1 MSKQNIALITGV
13 TGQDGSYLAELLLD
27 KGYDV
32 HGVIRRS
39 SVDYRER
46 IAHLEGR
53 LHFHLHYA
61 DLGDSMSIVGVV
73 ADVRPTEI
81 YNLAAQ
87 SHVQVSFDSPE
98 FTADVD
104 AVGVLRIIE
113 AVRKVGLA
121 SSCKIYQASTSEL
134 YGKVEEVPQNENT
147 PFHPFSPYAVAK
159 QYGFWIIKE
168 YRDAYGMF
176 CCNGILFNHESE
188 RRGETFVTRKITL
201 AAARIAQGLQDKLYL
216 GNLDSLRDWGY
227 AKDYV
232 ECMWLI
238 LQARQPEDFVIATG
252 VQHSVR
258 EFAQLAFHYVGIEL
272 QWEGE
277 AEHEK
282 GICVSGPDHLVGKT
296 LVEVSPDFY
305 RPTDVVNLWG
315 DPRTATRRLNIA
327 QSFNPVGSILGILM
341 SKYFIL
347 DDISLYS
354 ISGTYA
360 ALGLVLLGILVVMLF
375 ARMPSGKD
383 DDRSD
388 SVGASF
394 RRLLSNR
401 LYRRGVVAQFFYV
414 GAQIGVWSF
423 TIRLVMQET
432 GRLEAAASSIYLI
445 SIIGHCLSRFIYT
458 GLMRWF
464 SPSRLLTFGGV
475 MSALLSL
482 TVVLSAGT
490 GWLCITSLV
499 LISSFMSLMFPTI
512 YGIALGGIMRGDH
525 PGDSKI
531 GASGLIMSILGGAL
545 LTPLQGMVSDHTNI
559 YTSYAVP
566 AFCFVVVTAYAVY
579 AHRCKATL

>member
-1 MSKQNIALITGV
+1 MMKTIDRRHVVPFALVTSMFLLWGLANNMTDTLLAAFKRIMSMSDTQTSLI
-13 TGQDGSYLAELLLD
+13 QFAFYGSYFCFALPAALFIRRRSFKSGIILGLLL
-27 KGYDV
+27 
-32 HGVIRRS
+32 
-39 SVDYRER
+39 
-46 IAHLEGR
+46 
-53 LHFHLHYA
+53 YA
-61 DLGDSMSIVGVV
+61 AGAMLFLPAARV
-73 ADVRPTEI
+73 A
-81 YNLAAQ
+81 
-87 SHVQVSFDSPE
+87 S
-98 FTADVD
+98 
-104 AVGVLRIIE
+104 
-113 AVRKVGLA
+113 
-121 SSCKIYQASTSEL
+121 
-134 YGKVEEVPQNENT
+134 
-147 PFHPFSPYAVAK
+147 
-159 QYGFWIIKE
+159 YGFYLVAI
-168 YRDAYGMF
+168 YVMAGG
-176 CCNGILFNHESE
+176 CSVL
-188 RRGETFVTRKITL
+188 ETT
-201 AAARIAQGLQDKLYL
+201 A
-216 GNLDSLRDWGY
+216 NP
-227 AKDYV
+227 YV
-232 ECMWLI
+232 M
-238 LQARQPEDFVIATG
+238 
-252 VQHSVR
+252 SM
-258 EFAQLAFHYVGIEL
+258 
-272 QWEGE
+272 
-277 AEHEK
+277 
-282 GICVSGPDHLVGKT
+282 
-296 LVEVSPDFY
+296 
-305 RPTDVVNLWG
+305 G

-347 DDISLYS
+347 DDISLCS

>member
-1 MSKQNIALITGV
+1 MKTIDRRHAVPFALVTSMFLLWGLANNMTDTLLAAFKRIMSMSDTQTSLI
-13 TGQDGSYLAELLLD
+13 QFAFYGSYFCFALPAALFIRRRSFKSGIILGLLL
-27 KGYDV
+27 
-32 HGVIRRS
+32 
-39 SVDYRER
+39 
-46 IAHLEGR
+46 
-53 LHFHLHYA
+53 YA
-61 DLGDSMSIVGVV
+61 AGAMLFLPAARV
-73 ADVRPTEI
+73 A
-81 YNLAAQ
+81 
-87 SHVQVSFDSPE
+87 S
-98 FTADVD
+98 
-104 AVGVLRIIE
+104 
-113 AVRKVGLA
+113 
-121 SSCKIYQASTSEL
+121 
-134 YGKVEEVPQNENT
+134 
-147 PFHPFSPYAVAK
+147 
-159 QYGFWIIKE
+159 YGFYLVAI
-168 YRDAYGMF
+168 YVMAGG
-176 CCNGILFNHESE
+176 CSVL
-188 RRGETFVTRKITL
+188 ETT
-201 AAARIAQGLQDKLYL
+201 A
-216 GNLDSLRDWGY
+216 NP
-227 AKDYV
+227 YV
-232 ECMWLI
+232 M
-238 LQARQPEDFVIATG
+238 
-252 VQHSVR
+252 SM
-258 EFAQLAFHYVGIEL
+258 
-272 QWEGE
+272 
-277 AEHEK
+277 
-282 GICVSGPDHLVGKT
+282 
-296 LVEVSPDFY
+296 
-305 RPTDVVNLWG
+305 G

-347 DDISLYS
+347 DEISLYS

-482 TVVLSAGT
+482 TVVLSPGT

-512 YGIALGGIMRGDH
+512 YGIALGGIMRGEH

>member
-1 MSKQNIALITGV
+1 MMKTIDRRHAVPFALVTSMFLLWGLANNMTDTLLAAFKRIMSMSDTQTSLI
-13 TGQDGSYLAELLLD
+13 QFAFYGSYFCFALPAALFIRRRSFKSGIILGLLL
-27 KGYDV
+27 
-32 HGVIRRS
+32 
-39 SVDYRER
+39 
-46 IAHLEGR
+46 
-53 LHFHLHYA
+53 YA
-61 DLGDSMSIVGVV
+61 AGAMLFLPAARV
-73 ADVRPTEI
+73 A
-81 YNLAAQ
+81 
-87 SHVQVSFDSPE
+87 S
-98 FTADVD
+98 
-104 AVGVLRIIE
+104 
-113 AVRKVGLA
+113 
-121 SSCKIYQASTSEL
+121 
-134 YGKVEEVPQNENT
+134 
-147 PFHPFSPYAVAK
+147 
-159 QYGFWIIKE
+159 YGFYLVAI
-168 YRDAYGMF
+168 YVMAGG
-176 CCNGILFNHESE
+176 CSVL
-188 RRGETFVTRKITL
+188 ETT
-201 AAARIAQGLQDKLYL
+201 A
-216 GNLDSLRDWGY
+216 NP
-227 AKDYV
+227 YV
-232 ECMWLI
+232 M
-238 LQARQPEDFVIATG
+238 
-252 VQHSVR
+252 SM
-258 EFAQLAFHYVGIEL
+258 
-272 QWEGE
+272 
-277 AEHEK
+277 
-282 GICVSGPDHLVGKT
+282 
-296 LVEVSPDFY
+296 
-305 RPTDVVNLWG
+305 G

-512 YGIALGGIMRGDH
+512 YGIALGGIMRGEH

-545 LTPLQGMVSDHTNI
+545 LTPLQGMVSNHTNI

-566 AFCFVVVTAYAVY
+566 AFCFMVVTAYAVY

>member
-1 MSKQNIALITGV
+1 MMKTIDRRHVVPFALVTSMFLLWGLANNMTDTLLAAFKRIMSMSDTQTSLI
-13 TGQDGSYLAELLLD
+13 QFAFYGSYFCFALPAALFIRRRSFKSGIILGLLL
-27 KGYDV
+27 
-32 HGVIRRS
+32 
-39 SVDYRER
+39 
-46 IAHLEGR
+46 
-53 LHFHLHYA
+53 YA
-61 DLGDSMSIVGVV
+61 AGAMLFLPAARV
-73 ADVRPTEI
+73 A
-81 YNLAAQ
+81 
-87 SHVQVSFDSPE
+87 S
-98 FTADVD
+98 
-104 AVGVLRIIE
+104 
-113 AVRKVGLA
+113 
-121 SSCKIYQASTSEL
+121 
-134 YGKVEEVPQNENT
+134 
-147 PFHPFSPYAVAK
+147 
-159 QYGFWIIKE
+159 YGFYLVAI
-168 YRDAYGMF
+168 YVMAGG
-176 CCNGILFNHESE
+176 CSVL
-188 RRGETFVTRKITL
+188 ETT
-201 AAARIAQGLQDKLYL
+201 A
-216 GNLDSLRDWGY
+216 NP
-227 AKDYV
+227 YV
-232 ECMWLI
+232 M
-238 LQARQPEDFVIATG
+238 
-252 VQHSVR
+252 SM
-258 EFAQLAFHYVGIEL
+258 
-272 QWEGE
+272 
-277 AEHEK
+277 
-282 GICVSGPDHLVGKT
+282 
-296 LVEVSPDFY
+296 
-305 RPTDVVNLWG
+305 G

-432 GRLEAAASSIYLI
+432 GRLEAAASSIYLL

-490 GWLCITSLV
+490 GWICITSLV

-566 AFCFVVVTAYAVY
+566 AFCFMVVTAYAVY

>member
-1 MSKQNIALITGV
+1 MMKTIDRRHAVPFALVTSMFLLWGLANNMTDTLLAAFKRIMSMSDTQTSLI
-13 TGQDGSYLAELLLD
+13 QFAFYGSYFCFALPAALFIRRRSFKSGIILGLLL
-27 KGYDV
+27 
-32 HGVIRRS
+32 
-39 SVDYRER
+39 
-46 IAHLEGR
+46 
-53 LHFHLHYA
+53 YA
-61 DLGDSMSIVGVV
+61 AGAMLFLPAARV
-73 ADVRPTEI
+73 A
-81 YNLAAQ
+81 
-87 SHVQVSFDSPE
+87 S
-98 FTADVD
+98 
-104 AVGVLRIIE
+104 
-113 AVRKVGLA
+113 
-121 SSCKIYQASTSEL
+121 
-134 YGKVEEVPQNENT
+134 
-147 PFHPFSPYAVAK
+147 
-159 QYGFWIIKE
+159 YGFYLVAI
-168 YRDAYGMF
+168 YVMAGG
-176 CCNGILFNHESE
+176 CSVL
-188 RRGETFVTRKITL
+188 ETT
-201 AAARIAQGLQDKLYL
+201 A
-216 GNLDSLRDWGY
+216 NP
-227 AKDYV
+227 YV
-232 ECMWLI
+232 M
-238 LQARQPEDFVIATG
+238 
-252 VQHSVR
+252 SM
-258 EFAQLAFHYVGIEL
+258 
-272 QWEGE
+272 
-277 AEHEK
+277 
-282 GICVSGPDHLVGKT
+282 
-296 LVEVSPDFY
+296 
-305 RPTDVVNLWG
+305 G

-347 DDISLYS
+347 DEISLYS

-432 GRLEAAASSIYLI
+432 GRLEAAASSIYLL
-445 SIIGHCLSRFIYT
+445 SIVGHCLSRFIYT

>member
-1 MSKQNIALITGV
+1 MMKTIDRRHAVPFALVTSMFLLWGLANNMTDTLLAAFKRIMSMSDTQTSLI
-13 TGQDGSYLAELLLD
+13 QFAFYGSYFCFALPAALFIRRRSFKSGIILGLLL
-27 KGYDV
+27 
-32 HGVIRRS
+32 
-39 SVDYRER
+39 
-46 IAHLEGR
+46 
-53 LHFHLHYA
+53 YA
-61 DLGDSMSIVGVV
+61 AGAMLFLPAARV
-73 ADVRPTEI
+73 A
-81 YNLAAQ
+81 
-87 SHVQVSFDSPE
+87 S
-98 FTADVD
+98 
-104 AVGVLRIIE
+104 
-113 AVRKVGLA
+113 
-121 SSCKIYQASTSEL
+121 
-134 YGKVEEVPQNENT
+134 
-147 PFHPFSPYAVAK
+147 
-159 QYGFWIIKE
+159 YGFYLVAI
-168 YRDAYGMF
+168 YVMAGG
-176 CCNGILFNHESE
+176 CSVL
-188 RRGETFVTRKITL
+188 ETT
-201 AAARIAQGLQDKLYL
+201 A
-216 GNLDSLRDWGY
+216 NP
-227 AKDYV
+227 YV
-232 ECMWLI
+232 M
-238 LQARQPEDFVIATG
+238 
-252 VQHSVR
+252 SM
-258 EFAQLAFHYVGIEL
+258 
-272 QWEGE
+272 
-277 AEHEK
+277 
-282 GICVSGPDHLVGKT
+282 
-296 LVEVSPDFY
+296 
-305 RPTDVVNLWG
+305 G

-432 GRLEAAASSIYLI
+432 GRLEAAASSIYLL

-490 GWLCITSLV
+490 GWICITSLV

-525 PGDSKI
+525 PADSKI

>member
-1 MSKQNIALITGV
+1 MMKTIDRRHAVPFALVTSMFLLWGLANNMTDTLLAAFKRIMSMSDTQTSLI
-13 TGQDGSYLAELLLD
+13 QFAFYGSYFCFALPAALFIRRRSFKSGIILGLLL
-27 KGYDV
+27 Y
-32 HGVIRRS
+32 
-39 SVDYRER
+39 
-46 IAHLEGR
+46 
-53 LHFHLHYA
+53 
-61 DLGDSMSIVGVV
+61 
-73 ADVRPTEI
+73 
-81 YNLAAQ
+81 
-87 SHVQVSFDSPE
+87 
-98 FTADVD
+98 
-104 AVGVLRIIE
+104 AVGAMLFLPAARV
-113 AVRKVGLA
+113 A
-121 SSCKIYQASTSEL
+121 S
-134 YGKVEEVPQNENT
+134 
-147 PFHPFSPYAVAK
+147 
-159 QYGFWIIKE
+159 YGFYLVAI
-168 YRDAYGMF
+168 YVMAGG
-176 CCNGILFNHESE
+176 CSVL
-188 RRGETFVTRKITL
+188 ETT
-201 AAARIAQGLQDKLYL
+201 A
-216 GNLDSLRDWGY
+216 NP
-227 AKDYV
+227 YV
-232 ECMWLI
+232 M
-238 LQARQPEDFVIATG
+238 
-252 VQHSVR
+252 SM
-258 EFAQLAFHYVGIEL
+258 
-272 QWEGE
+272 
-277 AEHEK
+277 
-282 GICVSGPDHLVGKT
+282 
-296 LVEVSPDFY
+296 
-305 RPTDVVNLWG
+305 G

-432 GRLEAAASSIYLI
+432 GRLEAAASSIYLV

>member
-1 MSKQNIALITGV
+1 MKTIDRRHAVPFALVTSMFLLWGLANNMTDTLLAAFKRIMSMSDTQTSLI
-13 TGQDGSYLAELLLD
+13 QFAFYGSYFCFALPAALFIRRRSFKSGIILGLLL
-27 KGYDV
+27 
-32 HGVIRRS
+32 
-39 SVDYRER
+39 
-46 IAHLEGR
+46 
-53 LHFHLHYA
+53 YA
-61 DLGDSMSIVGVV
+61 AGAMLFLPAARV
-73 ADVRPTEI
+73 A
-81 YNLAAQ
+81 
-87 SHVQVSFDSPE
+87 S
-98 FTADVD
+98 
-104 AVGVLRIIE
+104 
-113 AVRKVGLA
+113 
-121 SSCKIYQASTSEL
+121 
-134 YGKVEEVPQNENT
+134 
-147 PFHPFSPYAVAK
+147 
-159 QYGFWIIKE
+159 YGFYLVAI
-168 YRDAYGMF
+168 YVMAGG
-176 CCNGILFNHESE
+176 CSVL
-188 RRGETFVTRKITL
+188 ETT
-201 AAARIAQGLQDKLYL
+201 A
-216 GNLDSLRDWGY
+216 NP
-227 AKDYV
+227 YV
-232 ECMWLI
+232 M
-238 LQARQPEDFVIATG
+238 
-252 VQHSVR
+252 SM
-258 EFAQLAFHYVGIEL
+258 
-272 QWEGE
+272 
-277 AEHEK
+277 
-282 GICVSGPDHLVGKT
+282 
-296 LVEVSPDFY
+296 
-305 RPTDVVNLWG
+305 G

-445 SIIGHCLSRFIYT
+445 SIVGHCLSRFIYT

-559 YTSYAVP
+559 YASYAVP

>member
-1 MSKQNIALITGV
+1 MMKTIDRRHAVPFALVTSMFLLWGLANNMTDTLLAAFKRIMSMSDTQTSLI
-13 TGQDGSYLAELLLD
+13 QFAFYGSYFCFALPAALFIRRRSFKSGIILGLLL
-27 KGYDV
+27 
-32 HGVIRRS
+32 
-39 SVDYRER
+39 
-46 IAHLEGR
+46 
-53 LHFHLHYA
+53 YA
-61 DLGDSMSIVGVV
+61 AGAMLFLPAARV
-73 ADVRPTEI
+73 A
-81 YNLAAQ
+81 
-87 SHVQVSFDSPE
+87 S
-98 FTADVD
+98 
-104 AVGVLRIIE
+104 
-113 AVRKVGLA
+113 
-121 SSCKIYQASTSEL
+121 
-134 YGKVEEVPQNENT
+134 
-147 PFHPFSPYAVAK
+147 
-159 QYGFWIIKE
+159 YGFYLVAI
-168 YRDAYGMF
+168 YVMAGG
-176 CCNGILFNHESE
+176 CSVL
-188 RRGETFVTRKITL
+188 ETT
-201 AAARIAQGLQDKLYL
+201 A
-216 GNLDSLRDWGY
+216 NP
-227 AKDYV
+227 YV
-232 ECMWLI
+232 M
-238 LQARQPEDFVIATG
+238 
-252 VQHSVR
+252 SM
-258 EFAQLAFHYVGIEL
+258 
-272 QWEGE
+272 
-277 AEHEK
+277 
-282 GICVSGPDHLVGKT
+282 
-296 LVEVSPDFY
+296 
-305 RPTDVVNLWG
+305 G

-445 SIIGHCLSRFIYT
+445 SIVGHCLSRFIYT

-464 SPSRLLTFGGV
+464 SPARLLTFGGV

-490 GWLCITSLV
+490 GWICITSLV

>member
-1 MSKQNIALITGV
+1 MMKTIDRRHVVPFALVTSMFLLWGLANNMTDTLLAAFKRIMSMSDTQTSLI
-13 TGQDGSYLAELLLD
+13 QFAFYGSYFCFALPAALFIRRRSFKSGIILGLLL
-27 KGYDV
+27 
-32 HGVIRRS
+32 
-39 SVDYRER
+39 
-46 IAHLEGR
+46 
-53 LHFHLHYA
+53 YA
-61 DLGDSMSIVGVV
+61 AGAMLFLPAARV
-73 ADVRPTEI
+73 A
-81 YNLAAQ
+81 
-87 SHVQVSFDSPE
+87 S
-98 FTADVD
+98 
-104 AVGVLRIIE
+104 
-113 AVRKVGLA
+113 
-121 SSCKIYQASTSEL
+121 
-134 YGKVEEVPQNENT
+134 
-147 PFHPFSPYAVAK
+147 
-159 QYGFWIIKE
+159 YGFYLVAI
-168 YRDAYGMF
+168 YVMAGG
-176 CCNGILFNHESE
+176 CSVL
-188 RRGETFVTRKITL
+188 ETT
-201 AAARIAQGLQDKLYL
+201 A
-216 GNLDSLRDWGY
+216 NP
-227 AKDYV
+227 YV
-232 ECMWLI
+232 M
-238 LQARQPEDFVIATG
+238 
-252 VQHSVR
+252 SM
-258 EFAQLAFHYVGIEL
+258 
-272 QWEGE
+272 
-277 AEHEK
+277 
-282 GICVSGPDHLVGKT
+282 
-296 LVEVSPDFY
+296 
-305 RPTDVVNLWG
+305 G

-490 GWLCITSLV
+490 GWICITSLV

-512 YGIALGGIMRGDH
+512 YGIALGGIMRGEH

>member
-1 MSKQNIALITGV
+1 MMKTIDRRHAVPFALVTSMFLLWGLANNMTDTLLAAFKRIMSMSDTQTSLI
-13 TGQDGSYLAELLLD
+13 QFAFYGSYFCFALPAALFIRRRSFKSGIILGLLL
-27 KGYDV
+27 
-32 HGVIRRS
+32 
-39 SVDYRER
+39 
-46 IAHLEGR
+46 
-53 LHFHLHYA
+53 YA
-61 DLGDSMSIVGVV
+61 AGAMLFLPAARV
-73 ADVRPTEI
+73 A
-81 YNLAAQ
+81 
-87 SHVQVSFDSPE
+87 S
-98 FTADVD
+98 
-104 AVGVLRIIE
+104 
-113 AVRKVGLA
+113 
-121 SSCKIYQASTSEL
+121 
-134 YGKVEEVPQNENT
+134 
-147 PFHPFSPYAVAK
+147 
-159 QYGFWIIKE
+159 YGFYLVAI
-168 YRDAYGMF
+168 YVMAGG
-176 CCNGILFNHESE
+176 CSVL
-188 RRGETFVTRKITL
+188 ETT
-201 AAARIAQGLQDKLYL
+201 A
-216 GNLDSLRDWGY
+216 NP
-227 AKDYV
+227 YV
-232 ECMWLI
+232 M
-238 LQARQPEDFVIATG
+238 
-252 VQHSVR
+252 SM
-258 EFAQLAFHYVGIEL
+258 
-272 QWEGE
+272 
-277 AEHEK
+277 
-282 GICVSGPDHLVGKT
+282 
-296 LVEVSPDFY
+296 
-305 RPTDVVNLWG
+305 G

-388 SVGASF
+388 SVGACF

-512 YGIALGGIMRGDH
+512 YGIALGGIMRGEH

>member
-1 MSKQNIALITGV
+1 MMKTIDRRHAVPFALVTSMFLLWGLANNMTDTLLAAFKRIMSMSDTQTSLI
-13 TGQDGSYLAELLLD
+13 QFAFYGSYFCFALPAALFIRRRSFKSGIILGLLL
-27 KGYDV
+27 
-32 HGVIRRS
+32 
-39 SVDYRER
+39 
-46 IAHLEGR
+46 
-53 LHFHLHYA
+53 YA
-61 DLGDSMSIVGVV
+61 AGAMLFLPAARV
-73 ADVRPTEI
+73 A
-81 YNLAAQ
+81 
-87 SHVQVSFDSPE
+87 S
-98 FTADVD
+98 
-104 AVGVLRIIE
+104 
-113 AVRKVGLA
+113 
-121 SSCKIYQASTSEL
+121 
-134 YGKVEEVPQNENT
+134 
-147 PFHPFSPYAVAK
+147 
-159 QYGFWIIKE
+159 YGFYLVAI
-168 YRDAYGMF
+168 YVMAGG
-176 CCNGILFNHESE
+176 CSVL
-188 RRGETFVTRKITL
+188 ETT
-201 AAARIAQGLQDKLYL
+201 A
-216 GNLDSLRDWGY
+216 NP
-227 AKDYV
+227 YV
-232 ECMWLI
+232 M
-238 LQARQPEDFVIATG
+238 
-252 VQHSVR
+252 SM
-258 EFAQLAFHYVGIEL
+258 
-272 QWEGE
+272 
-277 AEHEK
+277 
-282 GICVSGPDHLVGKT
+282 
-296 LVEVSPDFY
+296 
-305 RPTDVVNLWG
+305 G
-315 DPRTATRRLNIA
+315 DPHTATRRLNIA

>member
-1 MSKQNIALITGV
+1 MMKTIDRRHAVPFALVTSMFLLWGLANNMTDTLLAAFKRIMSMSDTQTSLI
-13 TGQDGSYLAELLLD
+13 QFAFYGSYFCFALPAALFIRRRSFKSGIILGLLL
-27 KGYDV
+27 
-32 HGVIRRS
+32 
-39 SVDYRER
+39 
-46 IAHLEGR
+46 
-53 LHFHLHYA
+53 YA
-61 DLGDSMSIVGVV
+61 AGAMLFLPAARV
-73 ADVRPTEI
+73 A
-81 YNLAAQ
+81 
-87 SHVQVSFDSPE
+87 S
-98 FTADVD
+98 
-104 AVGVLRIIE
+104 
-113 AVRKVGLA
+113 
-121 SSCKIYQASTSEL
+121 
-134 YGKVEEVPQNENT
+134 
-147 PFHPFSPYAVAK
+147 
-159 QYGFWIIKE
+159 YGFYLVAI
-168 YRDAYGMF
+168 YVMAGG
-176 CCNGILFNHESE
+176 CSVL
-188 RRGETFVTRKITL
+188 ETT
-201 AAARIAQGLQDKLYL
+201 A
-216 GNLDSLRDWGY
+216 NP
-227 AKDYV
+227 YV
-232 ECMWLI
+232 M
-238 LQARQPEDFVIATG
+238 
-252 VQHSVR
+252 SM
-258 EFAQLAFHYVGIEL
+258 
-272 QWEGE
+272 
-277 AEHEK
+277 
-282 GICVSGPDHLVGKT
+282 
-296 LVEVSPDFY
+296 
-305 RPTDVVNLWG
+305 G

-394 RRLLSNR
+394 SRLLSNR

-445 SIIGHCLSRFIYT
+445 SIVGHCLSRFIYT

-512 YGIALGGIMRGDH
+512 YGIALGGIMRGEH

>member
-1 MSKQNIALITGV
+1 MMKTIDRRHVVPFALVTSMFLLWGLANNMTDTLLAAFKRIMSMSDTQTSLI
-13 TGQDGSYLAELLLD
+13 QFAFYGSYFCFALPAALFIRRRSFKSGIILGLLL
-27 KGYDV
+27 
-32 HGVIRRS
+32 
-39 SVDYRER
+39 
-46 IAHLEGR
+46 
-53 LHFHLHYA
+53 YA
-61 DLGDSMSIVGVV
+61 AGAMLFLPAARV
-73 ADVRPTEI
+73 A
-81 YNLAAQ
+81 
-87 SHVQVSFDSPE
+87 S
-98 FTADVD
+98 
-104 AVGVLRIIE
+104 
-113 AVRKVGLA
+113 
-121 SSCKIYQASTSEL
+121 
-134 YGKVEEVPQNENT
+134 
-147 PFHPFSPYAVAK
+147 
-159 QYGFWIIKE
+159 YGFYLVAI
-168 YRDAYGMF
+168 YVMAGG
-176 CCNGILFNHESE
+176 CSVL
-188 RRGETFVTRKITL
+188 ETT
-201 AAARIAQGLQDKLYL
+201 A
-216 GNLDSLRDWGY
+216 NP
-227 AKDYV
+227 YV
-232 ECMWLI
+232 M
-238 LQARQPEDFVIATG
+238 
-252 VQHSVR
+252 SM
-258 EFAQLAFHYVGIEL
+258 
-272 QWEGE
+272 
-277 AEHEK
+277 
-282 GICVSGPDHLVGKT
+282 
-296 LVEVSPDFY
+296 
-305 RPTDVVNLWG
+305 G

-445 SIIGHCLSRFIYT
+445 SIVGHCLSRFIYT

-490 GWLCITSLV
+490 GWLCITSLA

>member
-1 MSKQNIALITGV
+1 MKTIDRRHAVPFALVTSMFLLWGLANNMTDTLLAAFKRIMSMSDTQTSLI
-13 TGQDGSYLAELLLD
+13 QFAFYGSYFCFALPAALFIRRRSFKSGIILGLLL
-27 KGYDV
+27 
-32 HGVIRRS
+32 
-39 SVDYRER
+39 
-46 IAHLEGR
+46 
-53 LHFHLHYA
+53 YA
-61 DLGDSMSIVGVV
+61 AGAMLFLPAARV
-73 ADVRPTEI
+73 A
-81 YNLAAQ
+81 
-87 SHVQVSFDSPE
+87 S
-98 FTADVD
+98 
-104 AVGVLRIIE
+104 
-113 AVRKVGLA
+113 
-121 SSCKIYQASTSEL
+121 
-134 YGKVEEVPQNENT
+134 
-147 PFHPFSPYAVAK
+147 
-159 QYGFWIIKE
+159 YGFYLVAI
-168 YRDAYGMF
+168 YVMAGG
-176 CCNGILFNHESE
+176 CSVL
-188 RRGETFVTRKITL
+188 ETT
-201 AAARIAQGLQDKLYL
+201 A
-216 GNLDSLRDWGY
+216 NP
-227 AKDYV
+227 YV
-232 ECMWLI
+232 M
-238 LQARQPEDFVIATG
+238 
-252 VQHSVR
+252 SM
-258 EFAQLAFHYVGIEL
+258 
-272 QWEGE
+272 
-277 AEHEK
+277 
-282 GICVSGPDHLVGKT
+282 
-296 LVEVSPDFY
+296 
-305 RPTDVVNLWG
+305 G

-432 GRLEAAASSIYLI
+432 GRLEAAASSIYLL

-464 SPSRLLTFGGV
+464 SPARLLTFGGV

-490 GWLCITSLV
+490 GWICITSLV

>member
-1 MSKQNIALITGV
+1 MKTIDKRYAVPFALVTSMFLLWGLANNMTDTLLAAFKRIMSMSDTQTSLI
-13 TGQDGSYLAELLLD
+13 QFAFYGSYFCFALPAALFIRRRSFKSGIILGLLL
-27 KGYDV
+27 
-32 HGVIRRS
+32 
-39 SVDYRER
+39 
-46 IAHLEGR
+46 
-53 LHFHLHYA
+53 YA
-61 DLGDSMSIVGVV
+61 AGAMLFLPAARV
-73 ADVRPTEI
+73 A
-81 YNLAAQ
+81 
-87 SHVQVSFDSPE
+87 S
-98 FTADVD
+98 
-104 AVGVLRIIE
+104 
-113 AVRKVGLA
+113 
-121 SSCKIYQASTSEL
+121 
-134 YGKVEEVPQNENT
+134 
-147 PFHPFSPYAVAK
+147 
-159 QYGFWIIKE
+159 YGFYLVAI
-168 YRDAYGMF
+168 YVMAGG
-176 CCNGILFNHESE
+176 CSVL
-188 RRGETFVTRKITL
+188 ETT
-201 AAARIAQGLQDKLYL
+201 A
-216 GNLDSLRDWGY
+216 NP
-227 AKDYV
+227 YV
-232 ECMWLI
+232 M
-238 LQARQPEDFVIATG
+238 
-252 VQHSVR
+252 SM
-258 EFAQLAFHYVGIEL
+258 
-272 QWEGE
+272 
-277 AEHEK
+277 
-282 GICVSGPDHLVGKT
+282 
-296 LVEVSPDFY
+296 
-305 RPTDVVNLWG
+305 G

-445 SIIGHCLSRFIYT
+445 SIVGHCLSRFIYT

-512 YGIALGGIMRGDH
+512 YGIALGGIMRGEH

>member
-1 MSKQNIALITGV
+1 MKTIDRRHAVPFALVTSMFLLWGLANNMTDTLLAAFKRIMSMSDTQTSLI
-13 TGQDGSYLAELLLD
+13 QFAFYGSYFCFALPAALFIRRRSFKSGIILGLLL
-27 KGYDV
+27 
-32 HGVIRRS
+32 
-39 SVDYRER
+39 
-46 IAHLEGR
+46 
-53 LHFHLHYA
+53 YA
-61 DLGDSMSIVGVV
+61 AGAMLFLPAARV
-73 ADVRPTEI
+73 A
-81 YNLAAQ
+81 
-87 SHVQVSFDSPE
+87 S
-98 FTADVD
+98 
-104 AVGVLRIIE
+104 
-113 AVRKVGLA
+113 
-121 SSCKIYQASTSEL
+121 
-134 YGKVEEVPQNENT
+134 
-147 PFHPFSPYAVAK
+147 
-159 QYGFWIIKE
+159 YGFYLVAI
-168 YRDAYGMF
+168 YVMAGG
-176 CCNGILFNHESE
+176 CSVL
-188 RRGETFVTRKITL
+188 ETT
-201 AAARIAQGLQDKLYL
+201 A
-216 GNLDSLRDWGY
+216 NP
-227 AKDYV
+227 YV
-232 ECMWLI
+232 M
-238 LQARQPEDFVIATG
+238 
-252 VQHSVR
+252 SM
-258 EFAQLAFHYVGIEL
+258 
-272 QWEGE
+272 
-277 AEHEK
+277 
-282 GICVSGPDHLVGKT
+282 
-296 LVEVSPDFY
+296 
-305 RPTDVVNLWG
+305 G

-388 SVGASF
+388 SVGACF

-432 GRLEAAASSIYLI
+432 GRLEAAASSIYLL
-445 SIIGHCLSRFIYT
+445 SIVGHCLSRFIYT

>member
-1 MSKQNIALITGV
+1 MMKTIDKRHAVPFALVTSMFLLWGLANNMTDTLLAAFKRIMSMSDTQTSLI
-13 TGQDGSYLAELLLD
+13 QFAFYGSYFCFALPAALFIRRRSFKSGIILGLLL
-27 KGYDV
+27 
-32 HGVIRRS
+32 
-39 SVDYRER
+39 
-46 IAHLEGR
+46 
-53 LHFHLHYA
+53 YA
-61 DLGDSMSIVGVV
+61 AGAMLFLPAARV
-73 ADVRPTEI
+73 A
-81 YNLAAQ
+81 
-87 SHVQVSFDSPE
+87 S
-98 FTADVD
+98 
-104 AVGVLRIIE
+104 
-113 AVRKVGLA
+113 
-121 SSCKIYQASTSEL
+121 
-134 YGKVEEVPQNENT
+134 
-147 PFHPFSPYAVAK
+147 
-159 QYGFWIIKE
+159 YGFYLVAI
-168 YRDAYGMF
+168 YVMAGG
-176 CCNGILFNHESE
+176 CSVL
-188 RRGETFVTRKITL
+188 ETT
-201 AAARIAQGLQDKLYL
+201 A
-216 GNLDSLRDWGY
+216 NP
-227 AKDYV
+227 YV
-232 ECMWLI
+232 M
-238 LQARQPEDFVIATG
+238 
-252 VQHSVR
+252 SM
-258 EFAQLAFHYVGIEL
+258 
-272 QWEGE
+272 
-277 AEHEK
+277 
-282 GICVSGPDHLVGKT
+282 
-296 LVEVSPDFY
+296 
-305 RPTDVVNLWG
+305 G

-347 DDISLYS
+347 DDISLSS

-360 ALGLVLLGILVVMLF
+360 ALGLVLLGILVVMRF

-464 SPSRLLTFGGV
+464 SPARLLTFGGV

-490 GWLCITSLV
+490 GWICITSLV